1 MMIDTKA
8 EIGRTYGQ
16 LTVKS
21 FAGISQIF
29 AHTYPIWTC
38 RCQCGRTVIVSSE
51 NLHRYNDD
59 LACPRCRKA
68 RQ

>member
-21 FAGISQIF
+21 FAGISQLNF
-29 AHTYPIWTC
+29 KPIWTC

-51 NLHRYNDD
+51 NLHQYNDD

>member
-1 MMIDTKA
+1 MIDTKA

-21 FAGISQIF
+21 FAGISQLNVQ
-29 AHTYPIWTC
+29 PIWTC
-38 RCQCGRTVIVSSE
+38 RCQCGKTVIVQE
-51 NLHRYNDD
+51 KVLHEYND

-68 RQ
+68 HQ

>member
-1 MMIDTKA
+1 MIDTKA

-16 LTVKS
+16 LTVKD

-29 AHTYPIWTC
+29 PKTYPIWTC
-38 RCQCGRTVIVSSE
+38 QCQCGRKVIVTSYDLHNNE
-51 NLHRYNDD
+51 N

-68 RQ
+68 HQ